1 MALPSDVELVETLGE
16 GSFGTVYVAR
26 LKDGAIER
34 TVVLKVLK
42 ASWADN
48 EDILHR
54 SRDEAA
60 LLSRLNHDSIV
71 RVEQLSTL
79 QGRPAVVMEFVR
91 GLTLDRIVKEN
102 GALPVGAA
110 LQVVARIA
118 GALDAAY
125 NKVPPGMEAPLR
137 VVHRDIKPSN
147 IILSVNGGVKVLDFG
162 TARGEFGAREAET
175 MNVTLGSPRYMAP
188 ERFDGL
194 DSGPA
199 VDVYAL
205 GVTFYE
211 IVAGRPMGRL
221 SVNPDRHHQQISAKI
236 DALREAHGAGGGEQ
250 LETLLSIFV
259 DSMQYDPTK
268 RPSSQEFRTRCL
280 DLLGH
285 LPGVS
290 ITLDRFCESIVEP
303 LYEDRDRRPPIPL
316 DEPGIVVESGSFS
329 QSSASLRSPSASSSS
344 IIRASTSSL
353 LMAVGGGRWA
363 MSLAVLGMITA
374 VGGMVFLKKSMSE
387 NKAVVET
394 VSVLKEMPAEAEPVA
409 VPEEKPAPADVAP
422 DLAEPAEPAEPAEAA
437 KSAVAPEASQP
448 PVTPA
453 AVTPTPDTAPKGGG
467 VQPTQTSSKNT
478 AAQPPPKRKAAPPR
492 RATPVKKAAP
502 APEPEPEVLEPAPP
516 PPPEFVSFSVVSAPA
531 GATISMGGKRFVTPD
546 NRAKLP
552 PGEYTAKVTFLSGV
566 SRTCR
571 GIEPQ
576 EGKRLVFRESGGGC
590 P

>member
-1 MALPSDVELVETLGE
+1 MALPADVELVETLGE

-42 ASWADN
+42 ASWVDN

-221 SVNPDRHHQQISAKI
+221 SVNPDRHHQQIAAKI
-236 DALREAHGAGGGEQ
+236 DTLREAHGAGGGEQ
-250 LETLLSIFV
+250 LETLLSIFQ
-259 DSMQYDPTK
+259 DTMRYDPTA
-268 RPSSQEFRTRCL
+268 RPSSREFRTRCL

-303 LYEDRDRRPPIPL
+303 LYDARERRPPLPL

-344 IIRASTSSL
+344 IIRSSTSSL

-363 MSLAVLGMITA
+363 MSLAVLGMFTA

-387 NKAVVET
+387 NKPTLEPD
-394 VSVLKEMPAEAEPVA
+394 SVLSEVPSEAKPSDAAPEKSPEPV
-409 VPEEKPAPADVAP
+409 V
-422 DLAEPAEPAEPAEAA
+422 
-437 KSAVAPEASQP
+437 
-448 PVTPA
+448 VTPA
-453 AVTPTPDTAPKGGG
+453 ASADSLLPSEPDQA
-467 VQPTQTSSKNT
+467 S
-478 AAQPPPKRKAAPPR
+478 
-492 RATPVKKAAP
+492 ATPVAQPTVPSASPSGATEPAQAPPKTTAAP
-502 APEPEPEVLEPAPP
+502 TPQRQARPPQRPAPVKRVAPTPEPVQEVVEPAPP

-552 PGEYTAKVTFLSGV
+552 PGEYTAKVTFLSGA